1 MRRSRR
7 IRLADVPR
15 VLALSAVQLA
25 HLFGGRYRRTEGA
38 NVLVH
43 DDQGH
48 LLVVRTTYSGGYWML
63 PGGKVERSETPQAAA
78 IRETQEET
86 GLTVAID
93 RLVLVDARRARDTSF
108 VFTARSVGGDL
119 EPQLG
124 EIAEVG
130 WLGRDEIAAASPR
143 LGQLLDLI
151 DAAGGGV
158 AYLGLSAGDDARP
171 A

>member
-38 NVLVH
+38 NTLVR
-43 DDQGH
+43 DDQGR

-63 PGGKVERSETPQAAA
+63 PGGKVERSETPQNAA
-78 IRETQEET
+78 IRETREET
-86 GLTVAID
+86 GLSVVID
-93 RLVLVDARRARDTSF
+93 RLVLVDARRPRDTSF
-108 VFTARSVGGDL
+108 VFTARSMGATSS
-119 EPQLG
+119 PQLG

-130 WLGRDEIAAASPR
+130 WLGRDEIAARSPR

-151 DAAGGGV
+151 DEAGGGV
-158 AYLGLSAGDDARP
+158 AYLGLPAGDDARP